1 MRRLITE
8 NSSFILL
15 FAGQLFVQ
23 INYMQ
28 ADKPLVDKDFLLEKF
43 PGKGG
48 WTYAVIREIP
58 PARNAHFGWV
68 KVSGS
73 IDGFPL
79 KNYRLMPMG
88 KGVLFLPV
96 RAEIRKRIGKE
107 AGDSVRIILFLEDT
121 IPEVSGEIMDCFETE
136 PPKALET
143 FLALTEE
150 ERKAYLDWIGE
161 ARREETKTER
171 IAKMMDQLMLGRK
184 FSGPANAEK

>member
-1 MRRLITE
+1 MHE
-8 NSSFILL
+8 S
-15 FAGQLFVQ
+15 
-23 INYMQ
+23 
-28 ADKPLVDKDFLLEKF
+28 KPLVDKDFLLEKF

-58 PARNAHFGWV
+58 PAKNNHF
-68 KVSGS
+68 
-73 IDGFPL
+73 GFPL

-88 KGVLFLPV
+88 RGVLFLPV
-96 RAEIRKRIGKE
+96 RAEIRKKIGKG